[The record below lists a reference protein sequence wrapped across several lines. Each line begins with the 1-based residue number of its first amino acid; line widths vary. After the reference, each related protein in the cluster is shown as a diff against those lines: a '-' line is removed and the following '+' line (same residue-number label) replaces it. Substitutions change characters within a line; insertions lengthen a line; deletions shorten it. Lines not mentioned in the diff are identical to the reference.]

1 MKKIATA
8 TIATAGVATIA
19 IAGHGHEA
27 HAAEQGYNPND
38 PTSYSYSYTID
49 QQGNYHYTW
58 KGNWSPDRLN
68 HSNNHYSYSYN
79 NYNNNNNYSY
89 NNYNNNNS
97 NQVSNRTYN
106 YNNSS
111 NQTSNRTYNYNNY
124 NSNNSYQSNASSN
137 NNTQSYT
144 YTSNNKTTNGLGS
157 TTASTSNQSVK
168 VTTTTAPSSNGVSIS
183 NASYGGANAYYYGQ
197 CTYYVYNRVGGKI
210 GSHWGNANNW
220 ANAAAAAGYTVN
232 NTPSVGSIMQTT
244 AGGYGHVAYVE
255 NVNSNGSVTISE
267 MNYNGQVGIATSRT
281 LSSSEAASY
290 NYIH

>member
-97 NQVSNRTYN
+97 YQV
-106 YNNSS
+106 
-111 NQTSNRTYNYNNY
+111 SNRTYNYNNY